1 MLSLK
6 EVSLGLESI
15 EYLCG
20 LLGNPQDNFKSIHI
34 AGTNGKGSVGA
45 YLESILIEN
54 GYTVGRYV
62 SPAIEKICETITVN
76 RRSITLQDYEY
87 YKSKVENM
95 SKKVVSKGIRTPSPF
110 EIETAI
116 AFEYLSTRCDIALIE
131 VGMGGRLDATNILHN
146 KILSVI
152 TSISLDHTQFL
163 GDTLSKIAFE
173 KCGIIQDG
181 VPTVT
186 ISQDSEVLNVIKDV
200 CKDKN
205 SPLCVAN
212 PEDVSNVKI
221 SSDYVLSFDYLNYRC
236 VKSKLIGDFQV
247 DNAILSINAS
257 EILGISKDVIMRG
270 IYGAIWRYRFEIVSY
285 KPLIVLDGCHNI
297 GASIRLKNSID
308 TYFKDKSICYIM
320 GIFKDKD
327 YKSIVKN
334 LCPSADIIYTVATS
348 GDRSLSAETLAQE
361 VKKYNNNVIPCES
374 ISKAIELSRLSNR
387 DVTIIFGSLSTLGSF
402 KKLIIND

>member
-1 MLSLK
+1 MVSLK

-15 EYLCG
+15 TNLCE
-20 LLGNPQDNFKSIHI
+20 LLGNPQDRFKSIHI

-62 SPAIEKICETITVN
+62 SPAIENICETITIN
-76 RRSITLQDYEY
+76 RKSITLQDYEY
-87 YKSKVENM
+87 YRDKVENLA
-95 SKKVVSKGIRTPSPF
+95 KVVVSKGIRNPSPF

-116 AFEYLSTRCDIALIE
+116 AYEYLSRKCDIALIE
-131 VGMGGRLDATNILHN
+131 VGMGGRLDATNVLHN

-163 GDTLSKIAFE
+163 GDTLSQIAFE
-173 KCGIIQDG
+173 KSGIIQDG

-186 ISQDSEVLNVIKDV
+186 ICQDSEILEVIENV
-200 CKDKN
+200 CRDKN
-205 SPLCVAN
+205 SPLWVAN
-212 PEDVSNVKI
+212 SQDVSNVGI
-221 SSDYVLSFDYLNYRC
+221 SSDYTLSFDYLNYKC

-247 DNAILSINAS
+247 DNAILSIKAS
-257 EILGISKDVIMRG
+257 EILGISKDIIMRG
-270 IYGAIWRYRFEIVSY
+270 IYGAIWKYRFEIVSY
-285 KPLIVLDGCHNI
+285 KPLIVLDGCHNV
-297 GASIRLKNSID
+297 GASIRLKKSID

-334 LCPSADIIYTVATS
+334 LCPSADVIYTVATS
-348 GDRSLSAETLAQE
+348 GDRSLSAKTLAQE
-361 VKKYNNNVIPCES
+361 IKKYNNDVIPCES
-374 ISKAIELSRLSNR
+374 ISKAIEFSKISNR
-387 DVTIIFGSLSTLGSF
+387 DVTIIFGSLSTLGEF
-402 KKLIIND
+402 RRLIEKY